1 MKTSSCFASIVVL
14 LVFTTLVS
22 AEPIPP
28 GSILVATRGWEGN
41 SLGVAALDLN
51 GTVVARLVPQD
62 SSYDIIDV
70 QQIAPGGDILLGQHP
85 FDANDVDRVSRY
97 DSNGQFIGNVSGST
111 SGRYAAGLAIAD
123 PLDGSNLAFIEYN
136 TGLIRSMDLTTNQ
149 ILSTL
154 DLGVTAPRGID
165 VGPDGFVYVAL
176 VNSGI
181 LKLPQDLS
189 SYQLVV
195 NDPQTSYAD
204 ITFGPDGKLYAST
217 YGNNQVVR
225 YDVNAGTS
233 EGVFVAPSGPGYA
246 IDLLAGLLFH
256 PTTGNLLVS
265 SYRTNQ
271 ILEFN
276 GATGDYV
283 GVFAAVDHPWYM
295 SMAPAEVPEPSTA
308 TMLLLGLASF
318 VAMRRRRK

>member
-1 MKTSSCFASIVVL
+1 M
-14 LVFTTLVS
+14 
-22 AEPIPP
+22 
-28 GSILVATRGWEGN
+28 
-41 SLGVAALDLN
+41 
-51 GTVVARLVPQD
+51 
-62 SSYDIIDV
+62 
-70 QQIAPGGDILLGQHP
+70 LGQHP

-97 DSNGQFIGNVSGST
+97 GSNGQFIGDVIGST
-111 SGRYAAGLAIAD
+111 TGGFASGRYAAALAIAD
-123 PLDGSNLAFIEYN
+123 PLDGSNLAFAVYN
-136 TGLIRSMDLTTNQ
+136 TGLIRSIDLTTNQ

-154 DLGVTAPRGID
+154 DLGLTAPRGID

-189 SYQLVV
+189 SYELVV

-204 ITFGPDGKLYAST
+204 ITFGPDGKIYASS
-217 YGNNQVVR
+217 YKNNQVLR

-233 EGVFVAPSGPGYA
+233 EGVFVAPSGSGYA
-246 IDLLAGLLFH
+246 IDVLSGLMFH

-265 SYRTNQ
+265 SYRTDQ

-283 GVFAAVDHPWYM
+283 GVFAAVDHPWHM
-295 SMAPAEVPEPSTA
+295 SMAPAESIPGDANGNGIVDAEDASTPGRKLAVRTPMPHGPWATLTTTVLLMIWTPRLWPRIGKLAQLATLPFPSR
-308 TMLLLGLASF
+308 MPWPCF
-318 VAMRRRRK
+318 